1 MIYGLM
7 VVPVVLALRYSSSI
21 SFSFSVI
28 IEKLIFREWCTL
40 LYTISSFFISIFSFS
55 SFISFFS
62 FFTCFSCCDPISFS
76 KIAYSTQEN
85 EVRPNFSMLKAVRKN
100 DIKYW
105 LMSYFWIFSFMWC
118 FCRFALCAIIL
129 LKYYRKSSIFVRMRI
144 VQVQPHRITRYRTV
158 TYYHP
163 GTISNKQHFI
173 LSFKD
178 EVILTAEESAT
189 T

>member
-118 FCRFALCAIIL
+118 FCRFVLCAIIL
-129 LKYYRKSSIFVRMRI
+129 LKCYRKSSILFVCELYKYSRIELLGI
-144 VQVQPHRITRYRTV
+144 VQ
-158 TYYHP
+158 
-163 GTISNKQHFI
+163 
-173 LSFKD
+173 
-178 EVILTAEESAT
+178 
-189 T
+189 